1 MITNFNFKALMS
13 PGSDFRQSSVQC
25 TSPSGLHRMAYTEWG
40 KRDNPRVLICVHGLS
55 RNGRDFDALA
65 RVLAG
70 DYRVVCPDVV
80 GRGLSDWLR
89 DPARYTIAQ
98 YVADMMVLI
107 ARLDVDGVHWL
118 GTSLG
123 GLIGMVLASLP
134 GSPVTRLLLNDVGP
148 VVTAEAIRRI
158 ADYLGRAPKF
168 AGVADA
174 ENYIRA
180 VSAPFGALSDAQWR
194 GLTESSI
201 RPAEGGGFEMRY
213 DPAIA
218 TTFRSATADGQID
231 LWPIYDRVRCTTLL
245 LRGARSDLLTVQTAQ
260 AMAARG
266 PRPQVIEV
274 REVGHAPMFLDAAQI
289 DIVRGFF
296 PGA

>member
-1 MITNFNFKALMS
+1 MPMNSENFVQ
-13 PGSDFRQSSVQC
+13 RSVLC
-25 TSPSGLHRMAYTEWG
+25 ASPSGLHRMAYTEWG
-40 KRDNPRVLICVHGLS
+40 ERDNPRVLICVHGLS

-65 RVLAG
+65 RALAG
-70 DYRVVCPDVV
+70 DYRVVCPDIV

-89 DPARYTIAQ
+89 DPAGYTVEQ
-98 YVADMMVLI
+98 YVDDMMVLI

-148 VVTAEAIRRI
+148 VITAEAVRRI

-168 AGVADA
+168 ASVADA

-194 GLTESSI
+194 ALTESSI
-201 RPAEGGGFEMRY
+201 RPAAGGGLEMRY

-218 TTFRSATADGQID
+218 TTFRSATADGKID
-231 LWPIYDRVRCTTLL
+231 MWPIYDRVRCPTLL

-274 REVGHAPMFLDAAQI
+274 PEVGHAPMFLDAAQI